1 MISFVFFQKLRM
13 ELDDMHGKVEACND
27 LADDLIKNHGE
38 HCQATVQP
46 KVDQLNRHF
55 DAVAQRITD
64 GQVSSCRHISAVLQ
78 PYLRLILT
86 SQTYI
91 IQTCNSVNSF
101 LYLHS
106 V

>member
-1 MISFVFFQKLRM
+1 MISFFFFQKLRM

-64 GQVSSCRHISAVLQ
+64 GQVSSCSHIDQCCASTLPEA
-78 PYLRLILT
+78 YLDLT
-86 SQTYI
+86 NLY
-91 IQTCNSVNSF
+91 NSNM
-101 LYLHS
+101 
-106 V
+106 